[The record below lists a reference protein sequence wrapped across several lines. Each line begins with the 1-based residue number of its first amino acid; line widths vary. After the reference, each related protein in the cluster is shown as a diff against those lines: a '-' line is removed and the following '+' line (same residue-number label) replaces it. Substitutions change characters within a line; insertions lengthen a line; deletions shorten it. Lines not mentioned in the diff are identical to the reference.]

1 MYSNFNIKN
10 DKDLIVFNYH
20 IVQNLRGNL
29 CSLQDSSVA
38 QLLRID
44 RTKAHRLIKKLE
56 DLQII
61 KCIQKETCGSVLS
74 TYEYSYATNDE
85 MDNSSNL
92 KGYSVNY
99 ETVCEI
105 EDAIRDKIYSLD
117 QYKEDQ
123 SKRFKTRN
131 NEISNN
137 NFNEACMDYIMNL
150 VLRYNIQFYYG
161 TVGSFV

>member
-1 MYSNFNIKN
+1 
-10 DKDLIVFNYH
+10 
-20 IVQNLRGNL
+20 
-29 CSLQDSSVA
+29 
-38 QLLRID
+38 
-44 RTKAHRLIKKLE
+44 
-56 DLQII
+56 
-61 KCIQKETCGSVLS
+61 
-74 TYEYSYATNDE
+74 

-137 NFNEACMDYIMNL
+137 NFNYMDNSQEDDFEL
-150 VLRYNIQFYYG
+150 LARL
-161 TVGSFV
+161 TRER